1 MRLNYFVQISMI
13 TFALAGVVIFNSCQS
28 ISGSGSPKFANDSMV
43 ANFDYF
49 YYKGNDDFYN
59 NNPLPGD
66 DYYYNPILPGWYSD
80 PSVCTN
86 GKDYFLVTSTFSYF
100 PGVPIFHSTDMLNW
114 KQVGNVLNRPEQLPL
129 EGQRV
134 TRGIFAPAISYNPHN
149 ETYYMITTNMQGGNF
164 LVKTEDPFGDWSDP
178 IWLPNVHGIDPSLF
192 FDDNGKAYIVNNDEP
207 DGGSTYE
214 GHRAIRGIE
223 YDVEKDKTIGESIM
237 LVNGG
242 VNLSEKPIWIEG
254 PHMYK
259 FNGSYYLMCAEGGTS
274 VNHSEV
280 IFKSDSPFGKYT
292 PWDKNPILTQK
303 HLNPN
308 RKLPITCAGHAD
320 IIQKDNGQWWSVF
333 LACRPIENK
342 FENLGRE
349 TFMMPVRWSQDG
361 FPYITKHN
369 EVVPRIIRMEGVK
382 RDSSVTFGNFE
393 KNDDFD
399 ATELGMEWLTIRG
412 NAADLYSLNENPGF
426 LTLKCAD
433 VASTELKVP
442 AFVARRLQHHKF
454 ESSTKMYF
462 TPDSEKESAGMLLMK
477 NEHHQY
483 LLVVAKVDQQKV
495 VQVKMVTDTT
505 VEVIKS
511 AVIEAENEPVLL
523 KIKSNGPEFSFY
535 YALGDSDWELLA
547 DKVDA
552 SYLSTARAGGFTGTT
567 IGMYASEKKFEFNQ

>member
-1 MRLNYFVQISMI
+1 MI
-13 TFALAGVVIFNSCQS
+13 TFALVGVIIFHSCQS
-28 ISGSGSPKFANDSMV
+28 KSSSGIPKFANDSMV

-49 YYKGNDDFYN
+49 NYKGNDDFYN

-280 IFKSDSPFGKYT
+280 IFKSDSPFGKYI

-333 LACRPIENK
+333 LACRPIDNK

-349 TFMMPVRWSQDG
+349 TFMMPIRWSQDG
-361 FPYITKHN
+361 FPYMTKDN
-369 EVVPRIIRMEGVK
+369 EVVPRIIRMEGVR
-382 RDSSVTFGNFE
+382 RDSSATFGNFE

-412 NAADLYSLNENPGF
+412 NAAGLYSLNENPGF

-433 VASTELKVP
+433 VASNELKVP
-442 AFVARRLQHHKF
+442 AFVGRRLQHHKF

-511 AVIEAENEPVLL
+511 AVIEADNEPVLL

>member
-214 GHRAIRGIE
+214 GHRAICGIE

-292 PWDKNPILTQK
+292 PWYKNPILTQK

-333 LACRPIENK
+333 LACRPIDNK

-349 TFMMPVRWSQDG
+349 TFMMPIRWSQDG
-361 FPYITKHN
+361 FPYMTKDN
-369 EVVPRIIRMEGVK
+369 EVVPRIIRMEGVR
-382 RDSSVTFGNFE
+382 RDSSATFGNFE

-412 NAADLYSLNENPGF
+412 NAAGLYSLNENQGF

-442 AFVARRLQHHKF
+442 AFVGRRLQHHKF

-523 KIKSNGPEFSFY
+523 KMKSNGPEFSFY

-547 DKVDA
+547 DNVDA

>member
-13 TFALAGVVIFNSCQS
+13 TFALVGVIIFHSCQS

-66 DYYYNPILPGWYSD
+66 DYYYNPILLGWYSD

-333 LACRPIENK
+333 LACRPIDNK

-349 TFMMPVRWSQDG
+349 TFMMPIRWSQDG
-361 FPYITKHN
+361 FPYMTKDN
-369 EVVPRIIRMEGVK
+369 EVVPRIIRMEGVR
-382 RDSSVTFGNFE
+382 RDSSATFGNFE

-433 VASTELKVP
+433 VASNELKVP
-442 AFVARRLQHHKF
+442 AFVGRRLQHHKF

-505 VEVIKS
+505 VEIIKS

-547 DKVDA
+547 DNVDA